1 MKQLYILVLL
11 SLLATGIF
19 AQRKTEFG
27 LLLKTGS
34 FTLPNTYDSKIGKIK
49 SGPGY
54 SVQYGLYGKR
64 NIGKQLAI
72 STGLIYQYASVSK
85 QEHAQIP
92 LSSGAYTNV
101 SVDARLEEDNLIF
114 PLNLHFKPAF
124 WEKTSFYLGFAA
136 SINLHTESS
145 FSSKDFPMVE
155 SDNSSQS
162 FFYICDCTAIF
173 PDAVERID
181 VYQSLPRAPV
191 SQLLLGAGVWR
202 KLSEHTSLGFELLV
216 SARRNDHDCQ
226 LELGGCCSTEVGY
239 FSLAEGKG
247 RYPVFMKSLA
257 ISLIHNI
264 LR

>member
-1 MKQLYILVLL
+1 MKQLYVLVLL
-11 SLLATGIF
+11 LLFATGIF

-27 LLLKTGS
+27 FVLKTGN
-34 FTLPNTYDSKIGKIK
+34 FTLPDAYESQIGKIQ

-64 NIGKQLAI
+64 KIGKQFAI

-85 QEHAQIP
+85 QEQAQIP
-92 LSSGAYTNV
+92 LSSGAFTGV
-101 SVDARLEEDNLIF
+101 SIDARFEEDNLVL
-114 PLNLHFKPAF
+114 PLNLHFKPLF
-124 WEKTSFYLGFAA
+124 WEKTSFHLGFAA

-155 SDNSSQS
+155 SENGPNS
-162 FFYICDCTAIF
+162 FFSICDCTSIF
-173 PDAVERID
+173 PTSVERID
-181 VYQSLPRAPV
+181 VYPSLPRAPT
-191 SQLLLGAGVWR
+191 SQLLLGAGLWR
-202 KLSEHTSLGFELLV
+202 ELSEHTSLGLELLV
-216 SARRNDHDCQ
+216 SARRNYHDCQ

-239 FSLAEGKG
+239 FSLAKGKG
-247 RYPVFMKSLA
+247 RYPVFMKSFA